1 MSNLFRGAIFKSA
14 GYLAVTLLLL
24 AGTSPTPAQK
34 IVHSTQA
41 PCEENSAWL
50 DLLMQRVNGS
60 EKPERVFVIAR
71 LGNGEHNSRLSQ
83 RRLHNARMY
92 LGYRLKPDTVI
103 LAEGE
108 RANGEGRVEFYVGSE
123 LVLTSMVRRG
133 ADLCV
138 SCFDGL
144 NPKYYGCGRK
154 DARKRSR

>member
-1 MSNLFRGAIFKSA
+1 MSNLLRREMLKSA

-24 AGTSPTPAQK
+24 AGSNLASAQK

-50 DLLMQRVNGS
+50 DLLMQKVNESG
-60 EKPERVFVIAR
+60 KPERVFVIAR
-71 LGNGEHNSRLSQ
+71 LGKGEYASRLNQ
-83 RRLHNARMY
+83 RRLHNARTY
-92 LGYRLKPDTVI
+92 LENRLKPEIIIV
-103 LAEGE
+103 AEGE
-108 RANGEGRVEFYVGSE
+108 RVNGEGRVEFYVGSE
-123 LVLTSMVRRG
+123 LVFISMVARG

-138 SCFDGL
+138 SCFDAL

>member
-1 MSNLFRGAIFKSA
+1 MSNLFGGAIFRTA
-14 GYLAVTLLLL
+14 GYLAVALLLL
-24 AGTSPTPAQK
+24 AGTTPASAQK

-50 DLLMQRVNGS
+50 DLLMQRVNES

-71 LGNGEHNSRLSQ
+71 SGAGEHASRLNQ
-83 RRLHNARMY
+83 RRLHNARTY
-92 LGYRLKPDTVI
+92 LENRLKPETVI
-103 LAEGE
+103 VAEGE
-108 RANGEGRVEFYVGSE
+108 RVNGEGRVEFYIGSE